1 MTKGAE
7 TVFPSGA
14 HEFITDFSGILAFVN
29 MFLLSVLWMIVCPFV
44 LVSVERCIIIP

>member
-1 MTKGAE
+1 MSNKSNTTDMTKGAE

-29 MFLLSVLWMIVCPFV
+29 HVFA
-44 LVSVERCIIIP
+44 